1 MKGLGREVQLN
12 NALEVFNWMRPRAN
26 MQLDSATVAVMVRIL
41 WRELTALSR
50 SFESQRGEIYS

>member
-26 MQLDSATVAVMVRIL
+26 MQLDSATVAVMMKNRDLVFRRVGV
-41 WRELTALSR
+41 W
-50 SFESQRGEIYS
+50 G